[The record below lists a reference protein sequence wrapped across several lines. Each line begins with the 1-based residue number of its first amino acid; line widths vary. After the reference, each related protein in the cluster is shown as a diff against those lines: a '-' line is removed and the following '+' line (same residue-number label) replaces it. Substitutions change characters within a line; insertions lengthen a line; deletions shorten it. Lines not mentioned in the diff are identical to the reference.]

1 MIGISTQKWVAVH
14 RKHHATVET
23 TDDPHSSQV
32 TEIKQVTFDG
42 LPLYQWEAKDQK
54 IIED

>member
-32 TEIKQVTFDG
+32 TEIKQVIFDG